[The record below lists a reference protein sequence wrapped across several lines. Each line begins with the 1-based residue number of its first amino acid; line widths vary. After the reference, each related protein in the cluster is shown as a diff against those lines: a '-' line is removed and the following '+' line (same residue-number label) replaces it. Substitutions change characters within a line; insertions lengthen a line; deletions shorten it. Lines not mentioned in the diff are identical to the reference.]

1 MSNLYEIR
9 QGKRLQRKVRAIVT
23 NKEGKYLLIQP
34 HSYKEH
40 MWTFVGGGVESGETL
55 DQAIRRELKE
65 EVGIETILSITASSI
80 KPWYEFS
87 SKFKKSKNTD
97 YDGQIANLFWIEVP
111 NDISIKL
118 QIEEVKDYRWACLS
132 EVRELVTVPE
142 QIEWFN
148 SVFDELSKDKA
159 A

>member
-1 MSNLYEIR
+1 MTNLYEIH
-9 QGKRLQRKVRAIVT
+9 QGKRLQRKVRAIVS
-23 NKEGKYLLIQP
+23 NEEGKFLLIQP

-40 MWTFVGGGVESGETL
+40 MWTFVGGGVEAGETA
-55 DQAIRRELKE
+55 DQAIKRELME
-65 EVGIETILSITASSI
+65 EVGIGDVISIATSSI

-87 SKFKKSKNTD
+87 PKFKKSKSTE
-97 YDGQIANLFWIEVP
+97 YDGQIANLFWIKVP
-111 NDISIKL
+111 NNISIKL
-118 QIEEVKDYRWACLS
+118 QVEEVKAFRWASLT

-148 SVFDELSKDKA
+148 AVIEELSKDKA

>member
-1 MSNLYEIR
+1 MSNLYEIL
-9 QGKRLQRKVRAIVT
+9 QGKKLQRKVRAIVT
-23 NKEGKYLLIQP
+23 NQAGKFLLIQP
-34 HSYKEH
+34 HSYENH
-40 MWTFVGGGVESGETL
+40 MWTFVGGGVESEENL
-55 DQAIRRELKE
+55 EQAMKRELKE
-65 EVGIETILSITASSI
+65 EVGIETVLSITASSI

-87 SKFKKSKNTD
+87 PKFKKSKANG

-118 QIEEVKDYRWACLS
+118 QDEEVRDFRWASLN

-142 QIEWFN
+142 QIKWFN
-148 SVFDELSKDKA
+148 AVVEELSKDNA